1 MCRKAKAVA
10 TYCFDG
16 EGAPALAR
24 HKSAFRRRFNG
35 RWLRWKAWR
44 GLFRVVPLAKYFS
57 FPMKSATATDTA
69 IETFE
74 SVRLLESGNFTSAQM
89 DTVVLPALAS
99 DKIKVKS
106 ASPGCTHVRR
116 ESAILADCAILG
128 HVGAL
133 IRGSDG
139 ALLYQR
145 VGRVP
150 NWNVTKPKR
159 LRSRDM
165 GDSLV
170 TSLPFGVQYYHFFE
184 KLLTLIDYLDRHH
197 TPGTPLTVLVA
208 AKTPAFQQSV
218 FKAIE
223 SAFPE
228 VTFAALLPDERAE
241 IGRYVWLHEAPEN
254 AEWMPVTI
262 ARAARLGAIMRSAY
276 SQREPT
282 GGELMFF
289 SRGSVKLRRLLNEA
303 ELEAMAARHGFQRF
317 EAVSANHPEQVQRF
331 GNADVIVAVHGA
343 GLANLLFARPGTIVV
358 ELFPEDFVKSTYLW
372 LSNRLGLRHIPVVGS
387 RGSYDQDFRVDPAV
401 FSARLDEAMALTAR
415 PLSSPLSPMQVS
427 L

>member
-1 MCRKAKAVA
+1 MCRKAKAVI

-44 GLFRVVPLAKYFS
+44 GLFRVAPLARYFS

-74 SVRLLESGNFTSAQM
+74 SVQLRENGNFTSAQM
-89 DTVVLPALAS
+89 DAVVLPALAS
-99 DKIKVKS
+99 DKIRVKS
-106 ASPGCTHVRR
+106 ASPGCTHVLR
-116 ESAILADCAILG
+116 ETAILADCAVLG

-133 IRGSDG
+133 VRGSDC

-145 VGRVP
+145 GGGVP
-150 NWNVTKPKR
+150 NWK
-159 LRSRDM
+159 
-165 GDSLV
+165 
-170 TSLPFGVQYYHFFE
+170 
-184 KLLTLIDYLDRHH
+184 
-197 TPGTPLTVLVA
+197 
-208 AKTPAFQQSV
+208 
-218 FKAIE
+218 
-223 SAFPE
+223 
-228 VTFAALLPDERAE
+228 
-241 IGRYVWLHEAPEN
+241 
-254 AEWMPVTI
+254 
-262 ARAARLGAIMRSAY
+262 
-276 SQREPT
+276 PT